1 MKKYLTFFLFCALLL
16 PQISSAYSPET
27 THAGITEQIVEL
39 YNLHNSHNQI
49 NPTDKEIIIQGA
61 INEDKPATRAL
72 NHFYDPVRNMGIN
85 NNRTAVVWATES
97 NNGNKYTWQ
106 ENIDKYV
113 RGDRAGALLGL
124 GHILHLIEDM
134 TVPDHTRNDPHIGD
148 GPSGAFTGASD
159 YESWAKEHK
168 NRQTMNGTA
177 QSYFKFNYEINKLDS
192 VEDYF
197 DYLAVYSNNNYVSP
211 DTIVNS
217 IYQYDNPVVIEKK
230 NGYAYGK
237 DSYFNDKH
245 KLYLEYYTKNNNLFR
260 GLVDTD
266 VSDYSVLEEYFPRL
280 VKMAILS
287 GVGVVEL
294 FFSEAEQAREKYLEE
309 ERIKQEEIAR
319 YEAEKNKKTTEGN
332 FFVKLW
338 YKTSYAVSDTA
349 SAIAGGISNTVTTVS
364 SVVYNGSALAL
375 NSTNNFLNG
384 WNYTQQ
390 ELATIGAQKVEK
402 VVTSASKKVVLYI
415 KENSAK
421 LFTPAVA
428 YTPPQTTLTQLQV
441 NQLIKVLL
449 AVNNTSNINIE
460 DKTEVKKE
468 TKKVTRSGG
477 GGHRDPE
484 PVPVIIPDEP
494 EEEII
499 DPLPEVDEP
508 EEEIIDPLPEDDEP
522 EEDEPEDVIDITA
535 PEVTFGPVLKCQ
547 DSISDEVCLIVATT
561 STIFDLSF
569 LSTSTDISFYTISV
583 DNGEETDF
591 VTATTS
597 DNIMS
602 IELTEDY
609 EYMISLIATDL
620 SGNMS
625 ATTSAKIILSSWPIS
640 VDAFWSTE
648 LFDAENSLIILYN
661 RTPYSIKLDNWLLV
675 TENGLLTINLDGTI
689 SANGEYVLRN
699 EESGVTEGVD
709 QIYQGQIVRD
719 DRFLYLKYFSSIMFE
734 SFLGIMAPM

>member
-1 MKKYLTFFLFCALLL
+1 MKKYLTFFLFCVFLL
-16 PQISSAYSPET
+16 PQISSAYSPEK

-61 INEDKPATRAL
+61 IDEDKPATRAL
-72 NHFYDPVRNMGIN
+72 NHFYDPTRNMGIN
-85 NNRTAVVWATES
+85 DNRTAMVWAIES

-106 ENIDKYV
+106 ENIDKYA

-148 GPSGAFTGASD
+148 GPSGAFTGGSD

-168 NRQTMNGTA
+168 DRQTMKGTA
-177 QSYFKFNYEINKLDS
+177 QSYFKFNYEINQLDS
-192 VEDYF
+192 LGDYF
-197 DYLAVYSNNNYVSP
+197 DYLAIYSNNNYVSP

-230 NGYAYGK
+230 NGYTYGE
-237 DSYFNDKH
+237 DGYFNDKH
-245 KLYLEYYTKNNNLFR
+245 KLYIEDFSQKYGFRQIIVNKEKN
-260 GLVDTD
+260 
-266 VSDYSVLEEYFPRL
+266 DYSVLEEYFPRL
-280 VKMAILS
+280 VKVAILS
-287 GVGVVEL
+287 GTGVAQL

-338 YKTSYAVSDTA
+338 YKTSYAVSDTT
-349 SAIAGGISNTVTTVS
+349 SAIVNGISNTAVAVS
-364 SVVYNGSALAL
+364 SVIYNGSALAL
-375 NSTNNFLNG
+375 NSTDNFLNG
-384 WNYTQQ
+384 WTYTKQ

-402 VVTSASKKVVLYI
+402 VVTSASQKVVLYI

-428 YTPPQTTLTQLQV
+428 YTPPQTTLTQSQV
-441 NQLIKVLL
+441 NQLIKVLSTI
-449 AVNNTSNINIE
+449 NNTNNIDTE
-460 DKTEVKKE
+460 DKTEDKKE
-468 TKKVTRSGG
+468 TKKVTRG

-484 PVPVIIPDEP
+484 PVIVPIEP
-494 EEEII
+494 EATSTTATTTEDIATTTDEIATSTATTT
-499 DPLPEVDEP
+499 DPL
-508 EEEIIDPLPEDDEP
+508 IDT
-522 EEDEPEDVIDITA
+522 TA

-547 DSISDEVCLIVATT
+547 DSISDEVCLIIATT
-561 STIFDLSF
+561 STMFDLSF

-583 DNGEETDF
+583 DNGEEADF

-620 SGNMS
+620 SGNIS
-625 ATTSAKIILSSWPIS
+625 ATTSAKIVLSSGPIS

-648 LFDAENSLIILYN
+648 FFDAENSLIILYN

-675 TENGLLTINLDGTI
+675 TENGLLTINLDGII

-719 DRFLYLKYFSSIMFE
+719 DRFLYLKYFSNIMFE
-734 SFLGIMAPM
+734 SFLGTMAPM